1 MSKGRLETFSDGVI
15 AIIIT
20 IMVLELRA
28 PHGTDWSI
36 LRPLMP
42 VLPQLCARASST
54 SASTG
59 TTTTTCC
66 TPPGKISGGV
76 LWSNMHLLFWLSLV
90 PFVTAWM
97 GENAFASNPVALYG
111 VVLLMAALAYALL
124 VRVLLKHH
132 EADSPLARAIGS
144 DAKGNISV
152 LLYVIGIVSSWI
164 HPRSLAGVLCDGNRD
179 LARARSPDRESP
191 EAILTGPTQFTIQ
204 NSANCRPGAW
214 SPEPEPG
221 ALSVSRPRVVIPD
234 VHRVRRGACGPAGSP
249 GRGAAGRGRAPPSAP

>member
-28 PHGTDWSI
+28 PHGADWSI
-36 LRPLMP
+36 LRALMP
-42 VLPQLCARASST
+42 VFLSYVLSFIHVGIYWNNHHHLLHATRQ
-54 SASTG
+54 
-59 TTTTTCC
+59 
-66 TPPGKISGGV
+66 ISGGV
-76 LWSNMHLLFWLSLV
+76 MWSNMHLLFWLSVV

-164 HPRSLAGVLCDGNRD
+164 HPAVSLVFYVTVTVIWLV
-179 LARARSPDRESP
+179 PDRRIEK
-191 EAILTGPTQFTIQ
+191 
-204 NSANCRPGAW
+204 
-214 SPEPEPG
+214 
-221 ALSVSRPRVVIPD
+221 ALKQS
-234 VHRVRRGACGPAGSP
+234 
-249 GRGAAGRGRAPPSAP
+249 

>member
-1 MSKGRLETFSDGVI
+1 MSKGRLEAFSDGVI

-28 PHGTDWSI
+28 PHGADWSI

-42 VLPQLCARASST
+42 VFLSYVLSFIHVGIYWNNHHHLLHATRQ
-54 SASTG
+54 
-59 TTTTTCC
+59 
-66 TPPGKISGGV
+66 ISGGV
-76 LWSNMHLLFWLSLV
+76 MWSNMHLLFWLSLV

-144 DAKGNISV
+144 DAKGNLSV

-164 HPRSLAGVLCDGNRD
+164 HPAVSLVFYVTVTVIWLV
-179 LARARSPDRESP
+179 PDRRIEK
-191 EAILTGPTQFTIQ
+191 
-204 NSANCRPGAW
+204 
-214 SPEPEPG
+214 
-221 ALSVSRPRVVIPD
+221 ALKQS
-234 VHRVRRGACGPAGSP
+234 
-249 GRGAAGRGRAPPSAP
+249 

>member
-28 PHGTDWSI
+28 PHGADWSI

-42 VLPQLCARASST
+42 VFLSYVLSFIHVGIYWNNHHHLLHATRQ
-54 SASTG
+54 
-59 TTTTTCC
+59 
-66 TPPGKISGGV
+66 ISGGV
-76 LWSNMHLLFWLSLV
+76 MWSNMHLLFWLSLV

-164 HPRSLAGVLCDGNRD
+164 HPAVSLVFYVVVTVIWLV
-179 LARARSPDRESP
+179 PDRRIEK
-191 EAILTGPTQFTIQ
+191 
-204 NSANCRPGAW
+204 
-214 SPEPEPG
+214 
-221 ALSVSRPRVVIPD
+221 ALKRS
-234 VHRVRRGACGPAGSP
+234 
-249 GRGAAGRGRAPPSAP
+249 